1 MIFWCID
8 GAWLAWLAVWVV
20 MARRVKKTALRE
32 SLARRAAHILPL
44 LLAAGLIFV
53 CPPGQGWWT
62 CTDVLRRL
70 VWLAPL
76 GACLVMAGL
85 GFAVWARLVLARNW
99 SGIVTLKHD
108 HELVRSGPYGIVRH
122 PIYTGLLTALLGT
135 AIAIDQWRGVLA
147 LTIVTASF
155 VAKMRTEEA
164 FMRRAF
170 GQAYLEYCGSVAAL
184 IPGVW

>member
-8 GAWLAWLAVWVV
+8 AAWLAWLAVWVV
-20 MARRVKKTALRE
+20 MAGRVKRTAIRE

-44 LLAAGLIFV
+44 LLAAALIFI
-53 CPPGQGWWT
+53 CPPGPGWWT
-62 CTDVLRRL
+62 CTDVLHRGA
-70 VWLAPL
+70 WLAPF
-76 GACLVMAGL
+76 GACVVVVGL
-85 GFAVWARLVLARNW
+85 GFAIWARLVLARNW

-135 AIAIDQWRGVLA
+135 AAAIDQWRGVLA
-147 LTIVTASF
+147 LGIVTTSF
-155 VAKMRTEEA
+155 LAKMRTEEA

-170 GQAYLEYCGSVAAL
+170 GPAYAEYSRGVAAL
-184 IPGVW
+184 IPGLW